1 MRWEAELKVGVFVA
15 VGLVL
20 LVIVLTLSSDWHV
33 GIPGEELTLRFDALS
48 NVKGG
53 GDVQL
58 AGVHVGKVVGIRL
71 DPEGYGEVTVRVE
84 PPIPL
89 REGIL
94 AELKVLGFVGETYI
108 ALTNGPQGNPVLDY
122 AEPIYGKGAPDMMA
136 LVGEMQDSVTKTMA
150 LIESLTVVVDESQGE
165 VKATAAAAR
174 EFMTATA
181 DSVDELVAQAQPLL
195 ERMAQVA
202 DTVDARVPALVD
214 RAEATLTHADEQIIE
229 TGARLGATA
238 DAVDDLIAGAR
249 EDLDGVVE
257 NANAAIGDTR
267 TAISD
272 MVAEARALR
281 ASLEGALDESTD
293 MIAAEKTRLDATLA
307 RLDEAA
313 VTGQALMTRLD
324 DIAAK
329 AQDGEGA
336 IGSLLTDDGVVAKT
350 SETLDAAG
358 ALLTRLDALSA
369 RVEDITASDEPFA
382 TVGAEVTYRS
392 EFEGVQSE
400 FGVLLRRSADQSAYA
415 AVSTRDSADLMS
427 FMLAQRVGPIWA
439 RLGFVE
445 SEATVG
451 VDWAPHSWLTLR
463 AEALRITRPLL
474 DADDDLVAPRLDIEA
489 MIRPFGRAQLIIG
502 GENVLE
508 DDRGVIFGLRSDY

>member
-1 MRWEAELKVGVFVA
+1 LRWEAELKVGVFVA
-15 VGLVL
+15 VGFVL

-58 AGVHVGKVVGIRL
+58 AGVHIGKVVGIRL

-84 PPIPL
+84 SPIPL
-89 REGIL
+89 RHPIL

-108 ALTNGPQGNPVLDY
+108 ALTNGPQDAPEIDY

-136 LVGEMQDSVTKTMA
+136 LVGEMQDSVKKTMA

-174 EFMTATA
+174 EFMTTTA
-181 DSVDELVAQAQPLL
+181 DSVDELVAQAEPLL
-195 ERMAQVA
+195 ERMGRVAETMDAQ
-202 DTVDARVPALVD
+202 VPALVD

-229 TGARLGATA
+229 TGARLGAAA
-238 DAVDDLIAGAR
+238 DAVDELIAAAR
-249 EDLDGVVE
+249 GDLDGVVE

-281 ASLEGALDESTD
+281 VSLEGALDETTD
-293 MIAAEKTRLDATLA
+293 AVTSEQARLNATLT
-307 RLDEAA
+307 RLDEA
-313 VTGQALMTRLD
+313 VVSGQALMTRID
-324 DIAAK
+324 AIAAK
-329 AQDGEGA
+329 AQSGEGA
-336 IGSLLTDDGVVAKT
+336 IGSLLSDDGVITKT

-358 ALLTRLDALSA
+358 ALLTRLDTLSA
-369 RVEDITASDEPFA
+369 RVEDITAFDEPIA

-392 EFEGVQSE
+392 EPEGVQSE
-400 FGVLLRRSADQSAYA
+400 FGVLLRRNANQSAYA
-415 AVSTRDSADLMS
+415 GVSTRDSADLMS
-427 FMLAQRVGPIWA
+427 LMLAQRVGPVWA

-451 VDWAPHSWLTLR
+451 VDWAPHNWLTLR

-489 MIRPFGRAQLIIG
+489 MIRPFGHARLIIG

-508 DDRGVIFGLRSDY
+508 DDRGVIFGLRTDY